1 MVILFGEFDS
11 DAPRGMLSM
20 PAGNVSWR
28 IVFVLS
34 VLWVVLARL
43 TVKIRGIRSKT
54 EICFFHLGEII
65 QGRYTK
71 MGYKKLLG

>member
-11 DAPRGMLSM
+11 DDPRGIVSM
-20 PAGNVSWR
+20 PAGDVSWI

-34 VLWVVLARL
+34 VLWVILARL
-43 TVKIRGIRSKT
+43 TVKIRGITSKT
-54 EICFFHLGEII
+54 ESCFFQWDEII
-65 QGRYTK
+65 QGMYKK